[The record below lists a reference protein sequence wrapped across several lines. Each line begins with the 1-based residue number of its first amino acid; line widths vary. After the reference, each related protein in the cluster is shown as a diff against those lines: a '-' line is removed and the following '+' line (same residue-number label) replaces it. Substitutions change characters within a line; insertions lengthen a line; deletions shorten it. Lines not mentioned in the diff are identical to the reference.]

1 MSAGDAT
8 NESFT
13 LNKYWAA
20 SMPAVRAQIHLILNK
35 TSGLFLPLLYAM
47 SLSILH
53 QIHYWCTARLP
64 SLTYHESSKLV
75 DRILQ
80 SCPLLVQPYHP
91 TWFLFNGHLQSARV
105 LAEDEDIHPQVQY
118 KRELLDLS
126 DGGVV
131 SLDWATFASAE
142 DQINQPTVLMFHG
155 LAGNSKA
162 KYARVQADKLLD
174 AGFRVVVMN
183 ARGCGKTPVRTP
195 KLFCAA
201 YTEDA
206 REAVIHIRQ
215 RIGVTVPLIGLG
227 FSLGANILLKYLGEE
242 GSGAQLTAAVSICNP
257 YCFTA
262 TYQLLTYS
270 WFHRV
275 VYNSTLGKCLVRFFF
290 EHSNAPETHEDHPD
304 IDLKALRNAKYI
316 SDYDDLYT
324 RRIYG
329 YDTVAELY
337 RDASCTPYIKKI
349 AVPTLC
355 ISAKD
360 DPVCAAVAIPYLDCK
375 VNPNVLLAVTHGGGH
390 IGLFTGQWKPKMWW
404 SDVALQYCKAI
415 VEMTQ
420 EGLVS
425 TNLRAV
431 QENGAL
437 SPETTVPA
445 TSNLRHRGATVAS
458 L

>member
-20 SMPAVRAQIHLILNK
+20 SMPADHKACALLVA
-35 TSGLFLPLLYAM
+35 SGLFLPLLYAM

-337 RDASCTPYIKKI
+337 RDASCTPYCRSYIVYFSKRRSS
-349 AVPTLC
+349 LC
-355 ISAKD
+355 SRGDSISR
-360 DPVCAAVAIPYLDCK
+360 LQSESQR
-375 VNPNVLLAVTHGGGH
+375 
-390 IGLFTGQWKPKMWW
+390 QWKPKMWW